1 MPKPEANEAVQA
13 SAEEQKA
20 ARRAARRAS
29 KGTPA
34 WDKDRHES
42 SLPNIKKQKTLR

>member
-34 WDKDRHES
+34 WDKDRTRKA
-42 SLPNIKKQKTLR
+42 LCPI